1 MKNPPAN
8 AENVSSVTLGRSP
21 GVGNGNPLQ
30 YSCLGN
36 LMDQRAWWVTIH
48 EAAKESDRTERLNNN
63 SNTRDREMVERITAI
78 RKHQGVPFSRQSV
91 SGNILQKVL

>member
-1 MKNPPAN
+1 
-8 AENVSSVTLGRSP
+8 
-21 GVGNGNPLQ
+21 
-30 YSCLGN
+30 
-36 LMDQRAWWVTIH
+36 MDQRAWWVTIH